1 MAENNIKAEITKAR
15 KEKEAIDKLLK
26 EKVYQLFQQEV
37 EELFREHPDLESFTW
52 SQYTPYF
59 NDGDECVF
67 SVNRESIGINGEE
80 MEYFGDVEHR
90 ANRILNREA
99 ILKKL
104 ESDIKK
110 IKNANE
116 KGQKK
121 VKLSDGHS
129 YDDYSYS
136 WILKDKESEL
146 KATAEADEN
155 DLPALQRKIAHTQA
169 VGKLLNNYTDD
180 DLLDMFEDHA
190 QVTVT
195 RKGATTEYYN
205 HD

>member
-1 MAENNIKAEITKAR
+1 MAENNIKAEIAKAR
-15 KEKEAIDKLLK
+15 KEKEVIDKLLK

-37 EELFREHPDLESFTW
+37 EELFRENPDLESFTW

-67 SVNRESIGINGEE
+67 SVNRENIGINGEE
-80 MEYFGDVEHR
+80 MEYFGDVECDVEYR
-90 ANRILNREA
+90 ANQA
-99 ILKKL
+99 
-104 ESDIKK
+104 
-110 IKNANE
+110 
-116 KGQKK
+116 
-121 VKLSDGHS
+121 DG
-129 YDDYSYS
+129 
-136 WILKDKESEL
+136 
-146 KATAEADEN
+146 N
-155 DLPALQRKIAHTQA
+155 DLPALQKKMAHMKA
-169 VGKLLNNYTDD
+169 VGMFLNNYTDD